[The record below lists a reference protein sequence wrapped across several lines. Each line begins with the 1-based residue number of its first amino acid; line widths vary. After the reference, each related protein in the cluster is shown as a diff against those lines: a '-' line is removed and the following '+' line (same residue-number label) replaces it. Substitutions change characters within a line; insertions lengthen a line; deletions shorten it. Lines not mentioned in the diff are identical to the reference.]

1 MTGVS
6 RCRAALKSNGGTT
19 DAVVMCLADKTLAC
33 KYVETTNL
41 LYLVDLEESQVILKR
56 CMPVVLDCFAPSTCA
71 QCWWHIDI
79 EKGDEFPA
87 WAVDLENHPQ
97 DDTENTLDARQAMQC
112 EHPNKQAGL
121 LSQLQSDA
129 KAETSPPILIQAQS
143 HFIVEVSDPM
153 LSESGVLDLAISSQK
168 TQLSYTRPVL
178 CRLYAVLFLSKTSS
192 WHCSSTA

>member
-1 MTGVS
+1 
-6 RCRAALKSNGGTT
+6 
-19 DAVVMCLADKTLAC
+19 MCLADKTLAC